1 MKYIAILFFL
11 PVFAYAHQGQHP
23 HPHGIDT
30 LFLLVIIS
38 MIFGYLIYRMKK

>member
-11 PVFAYAHQGQHP
+11 PVSTYAHQGQHP

-30 LFLLVIIS
+30 LFLLVMIS
-38 MIFGYLIYRMKK
+38 MMFGYLIYRMKK